1 MSVRD
6 LAVSGPKIPHL
17 PLGTWVEHAVDWL
30 NNNLGPLLDGIGSVV
45 AHAVAGLTQGLL
57 FVPWPLM
64 IVILAALG
72 WWLRTWKFAI
82 FAVLGPLLIVSL
94 GLWDAAMKTLGLIVV
109 AGIIALIFAIPIG
122 VAAAQSRVVSR
133 IIKPVL
139 DLMQTMPAFVY
150 LIPAVILFK
159 LGAVP
164 GVVATVIFAMPP
176 GVRLTE
182 LGIRQVDPEVVEA
195 GEAFGATPFKVL
207 ARIKLP
213 LALGT
218 IMAGVNQVI
227 MLALSMVVIAGMVGA
242 DGLGL
247 NVTGA
252 LAQIKVG
259 SGAEAGVAIVI
270 LAIYLDR
277 LTEALGARMGP
288 VAKLERK
295 MRRLGRQA
303 ARNNRSAS
311 AEADAPATDAQ
322 AADAQTAGTKA

>member
-1 MSVRD
+1 MSARD
-6 LAVSGPKIPHL
+6 LAASGPKIPHL
-17 PLGTWVEHAVDWL
+17 PLGDWVEHAVDWL
-30 NNNLGPLLDGIGSVV
+30 NNNVGPLLDGIGSVV
-45 AHAVAGLTQGLL
+45 STCVNGLTDVLE

-109 AGIIALIFAIPIG
+109 AGVIALIVAIPIG
-122 VAAAQSRVVSR
+122 VAAAQSTVVSR
-133 IIKPVL
+133 IVKPVL

-150 LIPAVILFK
+150 LIPAVILFS
-159 LGAVP
+159 LGTVP

-195 GEAFGATPFKVL
+195 GEAFGAAPFKVL

-242 DGLGL
+242 EGLGST
-247 NVTGA
+247 VTGA
-252 LAQIKVG
+252 LAQIEVG
-259 SGAEAGVAIVI
+259 NGAEAGVAIVI

-277 LTEALGARMGP
+277 ITEALGARMAP
-288 VAKLERK
+288 VATLERK
-295 MRRLGRQA
+295 MRRLNRRA
-303 ARNNRSAS
+303 ARNRSA
-311 AEADAPATDAQ
+311 AATADVEKADDQTVGVDA
-322 AADAQTAGTKA
+322 

>member
-1 MSVRD
+1 MSARD
-6 LAVSGPKIPHL
+6 LAASGPKIPHL
-17 PLGTWVEHAVDWL
+17 PLGDWVVHVVDWI
-30 NNNLGPLLDGIGSVV
+30 NNNLGPLLDGIGSVISTCV
-45 AHAVAGLTQGLL
+45 SGLTDVLE

-94 GLWDAAMKTLGLIVV
+94 GLWDVAMKTLGLIVV
-109 AGIIALIFAIPIG
+109 AAVIALVLAIPIG

-133 IIKPVL
+133 IAKPVL

-150 LIPAVILFK
+150 LIPVVILFS

-164 GVVATVIFAMPP
+164 GVLATVIFAMPP

-195 GEAFGATPFKVL
+195 GEAFGAAPFKVL

-242 DGLGL
+242 PGLGSS
-247 NVTGA
+247 VTQA
-252 LAQIKVG
+252 LAQIEIG

-277 LTEALGARMGP
+277 ITEALGARMSP
-288 VAKLERK
+288 VATLERK
-295 MRRLGRQA
+295 MRR
-303 ARNNRSAS
+303 RNRRTTRNRSAA
-311 AEADAPATDAQ
+311 AESGARTADADKVGV
-322 AADAQTAGTKA
+322 DS